1 MERLV
6 NFQGRNPS
14 KARDQRVV
22 EAPMRGK
29 RMRGK
34 DLRRDLGMRG
44 LV

>member
-1 MERLV
+1 V

-22 EAPMRGK
+22 EAHTRGN